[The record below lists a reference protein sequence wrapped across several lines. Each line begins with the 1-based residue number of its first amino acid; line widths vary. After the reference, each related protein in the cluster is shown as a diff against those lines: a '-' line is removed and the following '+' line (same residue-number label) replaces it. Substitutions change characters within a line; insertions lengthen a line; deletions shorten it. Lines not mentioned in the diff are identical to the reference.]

1 MLDRMVVLLAD
12 HGANDPALRSKS
24 EKWGQAHRANRSSST
39 EKRRRFNGPELRPS
53 GRRAS
58 TLVESTATRLNQ
70 HSPADGSTRA
80 AHTRGSLPPRTS
92 TNCTGA
98 SSSDDCS
105 AMAKK
110 KCARGRSARLEV
122 VHCGRVSVDLQ
133 DARDQAIAKAEA
145 VRGNVAWLVRTPHT
159 VPMQTPGQEGPGRAP
174 ARRAIAGARRID
186 RPPPGVVQDE

>member
-122 VHCGRVSVDLQ
+122 VHRRSERDVSRRAPPSWEGSSPKGGGV
-133 DARDQAIAKAEA
+133 RPKAVSIFGA
-145 VRGNVAWLVRTPHT
+145 
-159 VPMQTPGQEGPGRAP
+159 GPGTKLF
-174 ARRAIAGARRID
+174 
-186 RPPPGVVQDE
+186 